1 MPYIVIF
8 GCHLRYISPLHI
20 AILTNSSI
28 LFTIIVYFR
37 QMLKKK
43 KKKEMGTIFKTL
55 QLLFQNN

>member
-8 GCHLRYISPLHI
+8 GCHLRYISQLRI

-43 KKKEMGTIFKTL
+43 KKKMGTIFKTL